1 VLQNRDQLKSA
12 LEPFGQVM
20 YVDYPDGAEEYVD
33 NDDVVVDLFD
43 FDVDFAEV
51 LCVLIECYCLKQT
64 MMWLK
69 QRKLK
74 DSATKSSSLTTKPNR
89 IICFLPII
97 SDY

>member
-1 VLQNRDQLKSA
+1 MLQNRDQLKSA

-51 LCVLIECYCLKQT
+51 LCDLRRVKAPRLPWKRLLMVNVVRCL
-64 MMWLK
+64 L
-69 QRKLK
+69 
-74 DSATKSSSLTTKPNR
+74 
-89 IICFLPII
+89 F
-97 SDY
+97 